1 MATEQ
6 RCALVTGA
14 TGGIGWAV
22 TQDLLAH
29 GWSVAVADVPD
40 APTTERVGDDPDLL
54 AVTLDVT
61 SWDSVEAGVGA
72 AVDRFGRLD
81 LLVNNAGIGRLHAL
95 EDMPPEE
102 WRLVLD
108 VDLDGAFRCLQVV
121 GRHMLLAGGGAIVNI
136 ASIYAELGG
145 HKRAAYTAAKAGLL
159 GLTRTAAVEWAGR
172 GIRVN
177 AVGPGYVRVPTLERM
192 TAAGEV
198 DLEPIVAR
206 IPLGRLAEPEDIA
219 RAVRFL
225 GSEEASYITGQVLY
239 VDGGLLA
246 EPGFG

>member
-1 MATEQ
+1 MATE
-6 RCALVTGA
+6 RPCALVTGG

-22 TQDLLAH
+22 TTDLLAN
-29 GWSVAVADVPD
+29 GWSVAVADIPG
-40 APTTERVGDDPDLL
+40 APTAERVGDDPHLL
-54 AVTLDVT
+54 PVTLDVT
-61 SWDSVEAGVGA
+61 DWESVEAGVKA
-72 AVDRFGRLD
+72 TVEHFGRLD

-95 EDMPPEE
+95 EDMPPED

-121 GRHMLLAGGGAIVNI
+121 GRHMLDAGGGAIVNV
-136 ASIYAELGG
+136 ASIYAQLGG

-172 GIRVN
+172 GVRVN
-177 AVGPGYVRVPTLERM
+177 AVGPGYVRTPPLERM
-192 TAAGEV
+192 MAAGEI
-198 DLEPIVAR
+198 DLDPILAH
-206 IPLGRLAEPEDIA
+206 IPMGRLALPIDIA

-225 GSEEASYITGQVLY
+225 ASEEASYITGQVLY

>member
-6 RCALVTGA
+6 PCALVTGA

-22 TQDLLAH
+22 TQDLREH
-29 GWSVAVADVPD
+29 GWSVAVADVAG
-40 APTTERVGDDPDLL
+40 APTTERVGDDPSLL

-61 SWDSVEAGVGA
+61 SGESVEAGVA
-72 AVDRFGRLD
+72 ATLESFGRLD

-108 VDLDGAFRCLQVV
+108 VDLDGAFRCMQVA
-121 GRHMLLAGGGAIVNI
+121 GRHMLAAGGGSIVNI
-136 ASIYAELGG
+136 SSIYANLGG

-159 GLTRTAAVEWAGR
+159 GLTRTAAVEWADR

-177 AVGPGYVRVPTLERM
+177 AVGPGYVRTPTLERM
-192 TAAGEV
+192 AAAGEV
-198 DLEPIVAR
+198 DLDPIIAR
-206 IPLGRLAEPEDIA
+206 VPLGRLAVPEDIA

-225 GSEEASYITGQVLY
+225 GSDEASYITGQVLF
-239 VDGGLLA
+239 VDGGLLV